1 MTNKP
6 KKHYL
11 TAEQGEMIRERI
23 IFKIVE
29 WSFINEGVRQQDLN
43 AFREAFLVQL
53 RCIVSHEVEKFTKH
67 NNFKK

>member
-11 TAEQGEMIRERI
+11 TAEQGEIIRERI

-43 AFREAFLVQL
+43 ALS
-53 RCIVSHEVEKFTKH
+53 CIITHEVDKLTKH
-67 NNFKK
+67 NNKTI